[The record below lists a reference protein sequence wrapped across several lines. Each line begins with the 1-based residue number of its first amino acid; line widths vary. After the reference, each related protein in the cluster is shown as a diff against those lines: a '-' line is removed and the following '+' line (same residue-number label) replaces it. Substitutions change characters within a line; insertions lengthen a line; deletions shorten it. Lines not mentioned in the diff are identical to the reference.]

1 MKVIRY
7 TICKYKLREA
17 YRMRFNY
24 TYKITYGFG
33 QCYDSGG
40 ANVILSTE
48 QGKVRITGSRKG
60 GTEVLMD
67 ADWKY

>member
-1 MKVIRY
+1 MLQNQSSEI
-7 TICKYKLREA
+7 
-17 YRMRFNY
+17 NY
-24 TYKITYGFG
+24 TYNITYDSG
-33 QCYDSGG
+33 QCYDRGD

-48 QGKVRITGSRKG
+48 QEKVRITGSRKG